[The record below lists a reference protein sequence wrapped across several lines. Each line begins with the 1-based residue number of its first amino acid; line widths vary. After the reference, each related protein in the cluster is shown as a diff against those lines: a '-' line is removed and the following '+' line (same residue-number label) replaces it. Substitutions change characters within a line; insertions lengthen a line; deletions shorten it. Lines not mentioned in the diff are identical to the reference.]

1 MATAQLQLGKVEA
14 MTQSII
20 YALPPKRCLMFTT
33 DTTATFQQSND
44 VAFAA
49 SVAVAFTNGQQE
61 VAGAFI
67 RCTSASVNVMLKGV

>member
-1 MATAQLQLGKVEA
+1 MPIQLQLGKVEA

-20 YALPPKRCLMFTT
+20 YALPERRALLFTT

-44 VAFAA
+44 AAFAA
-49 SVAVAFTNGQQE
+49 SVAMAFTAGQQE

-67 RCTSASVNVMLKGV
+67 RCTSANVNVMLRGV